1 MNRDLILMS
10 TEALLTLYT
19 ALGSLNDRDIG
30 EDPASAPIDQTLVDI
45 ETILIERGEIE
56 RLVNGNERKEDSSHD

>member
-1 MNRDLILMS
+1 MNQDLILMR
-10 TEALLTLYT
+10 EALLTLYT
-19 ALGSLNDRDIG
+19 ALGSLNDGDIG

-56 RLVNGNERKEDSSHD
+56 RLVNGNERKEDLSQD